1 MNKEKVLDKYPLEI
15 LIKIINDMGDYIID
29 VQEEEGLIVPD
40 KILQALA
47 VGCAIINE
55 SNIDT
60 EKITMVNINNYI
72 IGLT

>member
-29 VQEEEGLIVPD
+29 IQEEEDLIVPD
-40 KILQALA
+40 TILQALA

-60 EKITMVNINNYI
+60 DNITMVNINNYI

>member
-1 MNKEKVLDKYPLEI
+1 VNKEKVLDKYPLEI

-40 KILQALA
+40 TILQALA
-47 VGCAIINE
+47 IGCAIINE

-60 EKITMVNINNYI
+60 DNITMVNINNYI

>member
-1 MNKEKVLDKYPLEI
+1 VNKEKVLDKYPLEI

-29 VQEEEGLIVPD
+29 IQEEEGLIVPD
-40 KILQALA
+40 TILQALA
-47 VGCAIINE
+47 IGCAIINE

-60 EKITMVNINNYI
+60 DNITMVNINNYI

>member
-40 KILQALA
+40 TILQALA

-60 EKITMVNINNYI
+60 DNITMVNINNYI